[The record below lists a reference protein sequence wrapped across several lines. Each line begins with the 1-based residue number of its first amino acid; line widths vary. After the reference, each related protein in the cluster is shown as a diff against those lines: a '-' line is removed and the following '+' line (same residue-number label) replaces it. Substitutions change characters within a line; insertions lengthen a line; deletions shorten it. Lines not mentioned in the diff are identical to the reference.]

1 MKELSKNEMNPSQG
15 SKSAKSRGVRCPG
28 VKYTGGAIFKMMMM
42 TETTPSSLIGF
53 PDMQRV
59 KGPPQCDIMCKKIV
73 LAHENQLQ

>member
-1 MKELSKNEMNPSQG
+1 MNKLSKNEMNPSQG

-59 KGPPQCDIMCKKIV
+59 KGPLQCDIMQKKMV
-73 LAHENQLQ
+73 LAHENQ